1 MRNPHRFGAVVGGE
15 SNQDP
20 GGCVSDEQ
28 REQRAPGAEEQA
40 SAETESEQ
48 GRSRTA
54 RERVSEGFSRGLGV
68 LSAFKD
74 ALEETISEARERGDL
89 SVDRAREAMKS
100 AMDRARDATSDARD
114 RFDFVTQAELDAL
127 VRRVR
132 ELEERMDAWE
142 ARPEG
147 DATGEP

>member
-1 MRNPHRFGAVVGGE
+1 MSE
-15 SNQDP
+15 
-20 GGCVSDEQ
+20 EK
-28 REQRAPGAEEQA
+28 REEGAPGAEERTSEENDA
-40 SAETESEQ
+40 EQ
-48 GRSRTA
+48 GRSRSA

-68 LSAFKD
+68 LSAFKE

-89 SVDRAREAMKS
+89 SADRAREAMKS
-100 AMDRARDATSDARD
+100 AVERARDATSDARD
-114 RFDFVTQAELDAL
+114 RFDFVTQAEFDAL

-132 ELEERMDAWE
+132 ELEERMDPSK